1 MKMWKNTLDKHAVTK
16 EKTSIEKKE
25 KITVIDKW

>member
-16 EKTSIEKKE
+16 EKTSIEKK
-25 KITVIDKW
+25 KKTVIDKW